1 MDRFPQ
7 MLYCLPARDSS
18 IAVLTDGAYGTK
30 IVADEA
36 EFDTALADG
45 WFETSPAAKQAFED
59 AKAAALDAA
68 EKSAEEAAK
77 AALSDSTKPP
87 TRDELEPQ
95 CAPVDTDRLGVPFS
109 PRVSDKKLSAM
120 VAAAA
125 QTSDE
130 G

>member
-87 TRDELEPQ
+87 TRDELEQ
-95 CAPVDTDRLGVPFS
+95 MATKLGLPFS
-109 PRVSDKKLSAM
+109 SRVSDKKLSAM